1 VAGTRRHGNRS
12 FASGREIK
20 LFCAL
25 VLTMLSSYYFLYKKF
40 NALSVCQAQSARLD
54 AIEAELGR
62 MGR

>member
-1 VAGTRRHGNRS
+1 MSIAVSLPDA
-12 FASGREIK
+12 AIK

-25 VLTMLSSYYFLYKKF
+25 VLTISMLSSYYFLYKKF

-54 AIEAELGR
+54 AIEVELGR

>member
-1 VAGTRRHGNRS
+1 MSIAVSLPHATIR
-12 FASGREIK
+12 
-20 LFCAL
+20 LFCVL
-25 VLTMLSSYYFLYKKF
+25 VLTISMLSSYYFLYKKF

>member
-1 VAGTRRHGNRS
+1 
-12 FASGREIK
+12 
-20 LFCAL
+20 
-25 VLTMLSSYYFLYKKF
+25 MLSSYYFLYKKF